1 MAAAGGGVSEGGQLL
16 YLDPSLGR
24 AGGHHAPL
32 ARGFADLLGGGIAFA
47 GARGGVFSRIPA
59 NATILPRFDYRLEDA
74 FRVSRYGAAW
84 AGRGAIADAARALS
98 FLRPGAGRALP
109 RAPKAGD
116 AMDGAAF
123 KHLFQPLGAG
133 RSLKSVLAE
142 QTTWRAV
149 ICIGA
154 DPAMVSALHDERDFF
169 AVPTGPRLHLALMYP
184 EHEFLSPR
192 TEAPYFQL
200 IRDMM
205 QWPHPPS
212 LYTELDEH
220 AGDLQRRLG
229 ASASRQILPYRVRAP
244 RAAAAARDE
253 FVVAVLGAGRADK
266 AFDMLPEIVAA
277 TRSLDPKVQFRI
289 QRPGARARLGRYVNQ
304 LEREGSVALLPAVL
318 GDDAYEA
325 ELARAHVVL
334 LAYDPQRYARRGSGV
349 LVDALVA
356 GRPVVCVVGTAL
368 AGALGHGN
376 GLAAEGAQ
384 GLARALAEARGRY
397 PDLLAGAA
405 RARAATVKAMVEGPL
420 ISALKSGNPSWA

>member
-1 MAAAGGGVSEGGQLL
+1 MAAAGGGVSAGGQLL

-47 GARGGVFSRIPA
+47 GARGGMFSGIPA
-59 NATILPRFDYRLEDA
+59 HATFLPRFDYRLEDA

-98 FLRPGAGRALP
+98 FLWPGAGRALP
-109 RAPKAGD
+109 RAPKAGH

-154 DPAMVSALHDERDFF
+154 DPAMVSALHGERDFF
-169 AVPTGPRLHLALMYP
+169 TALGAPRLHLVFMYP
-184 EHEFLSPR
+184 EHEFLNAR
-192 TEAPYFQL
+192 TEAPYFEL

-220 AGDLQRRLG
+220 AGALQCRLG
-229 ASASRQILPYRVRAP
+229 APVLRQVLPYRVRAP
-244 RAAAAARDE
+244 RTAAAQDE

-266 AFDMLPEIVAA
+266 AFDMLPEIVVA
-277 TRSLDPKVQFRI
+277 TRALDPNVQFRI

-356 GRPVVCVVGTAL
+356 GRPVVCVAGTAL

-384 GLARALAEARGRY
+384 GLSRALAEARGRY

-405 RARAATVKAMVEGPL
+405 RASAATVIAMVEGPL